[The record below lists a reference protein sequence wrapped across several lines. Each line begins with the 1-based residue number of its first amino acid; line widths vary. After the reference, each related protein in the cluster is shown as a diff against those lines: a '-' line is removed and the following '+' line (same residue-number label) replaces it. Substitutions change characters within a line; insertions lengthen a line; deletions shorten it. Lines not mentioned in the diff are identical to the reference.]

1 MSITDLTNPTAV
13 QEQYLSLLKQ
23 GQDAV
28 VDFVRTAAE
37 LVQPL
42 VQPLVKDL
50 PAASSLPFADQ
61 LPSPDAA
68 VKGAFDFAQQILAAE
83 REFANQLVGVLTGS
97 QD

>member
-1 MSITDLTNPTAV
+1 MSITDLTNPTAI

-28 VDFVRTAAE
+28 VDIVRTATE
-37 LVQPL
+37 L

-50 PAASSLPFADQ
+50 PSVSSLPFADQ

-83 REFANQLVGVLTGS
+83 REFANELVGVLTGS